1 VTHEGPCFLKTK
13 TENYKKHWMVII
25 GNELYFYKRKG
36 DTQHKVMHCLS
47 GTYLKEVTDEV
58 FDQNGER
65 FYPLK
70 IVIPPNKSRLTFFS
84 TLQEQQ
90 EWTTKLMEAMGYS
103 NVFQYYELDKTLG
116 KGQFGLVKLARHK
129 KTRQK
134 VAVKQVKKKNMSH
147 IEVFQQR
154 REIEVLKMCQH
165 PNIISLVD
173 IFENSEYY
181 YIVLDYMEGSDLFD
195 YLQAR
200 DFNLGEE
207 RVRVITYQLAL
218 GIKYLHSYGIV
229 HRDMKLENIMMTD
242 TTEKSVPKLVDFGLA
257 KMIGPNEKADEPF
270 GTLGYVAPEILEKK
284 PYSFQCDLW
293 SLGCIVYALMCSSL
307 PFDHDSQKETIRM
320 TCEDQVI
327 FDSPQW
333 KNCSAESMD
342 MIFKLLIKNPEKRL
356 TLDQLFKHPW
366 MQKIDKKTMVELE
379 AQWKKLEDNRVQGTT
394 RVRGS

>member
-1 VTHEGPCFLKTK
+1 
-13 TENYKKHWMVII
+13 
-25 GNELYFYKRKG
+25 
-36 DTQHKVMHCLS
+36 
-47 GTYLKEVTDEV
+47 
-58 FDQNGER
+58 
-65 FYPLK
+65 
-70 IVIPPNKSRLTFFS
+70 
-84 TLQEQQ
+84 
-90 EWTTKLMEAMGYS
+90 
-103 NVFQYYELDKTLG
+103 
-116 KGQFGLVKLARHK
+116 
-129 KTRQK
+129 
-134 VAVKQVKKKNMSH
+134 
-147 IEVFQQR
+147 
-154 REIEVLKMCQH
+154 MCQH